1 MGLSLSPAP
10 TERPGPGRS
19 AWQRLL
25 RVCALVRY
33 RFFLYAGLLPYL
45 LGAAWA
51 YALADA
57 FDGTIFLSGLA
68 GVVLAVV
75 GVEAFNEYFD
85 SRMGTDRV
93 FNPAD
98 LPPMTDAVLWLG
110 IAAFAGALAVGIHL
124 TILRGWPILA
134 FALLGGAAAIFY
146 VAPPIRWAYRGLGEL
161 VIALSYGPWMV
172 LGSLYLHTQKLSWQ
186 ALVVSLVPGCL
197 IMGLAVV
204 NAIPDFHQDRLVGK
218 RNLVVRLGRR
228 RAVFLYLA
236 LSAAG
241 LFVVPIGVAAGI
253 FPWTC
258 LAALLALPLLV
269 ESGRDRAFDL
279 RDAARLRPGGAQHR
293 CLLPGRG
300 AAAHRGHRRPGGWP
314 LPPMNRIDLL
324 GAPLLVSW
332 QITRDCDLCCLHCC
346 TESAPGKRLPDELDA
361 DEAMRVADEIIRVG
375 VPYVM
380 LCGGEPLVVP
390 HFLALAEKLGRA
402 GVRLK
407 IETNGQRFDEAVA
420 ERLARLP
427 IRSVQISLDGD
438 TEATY
443 ARQRVGASLAAAHAA
458 CRAVRAA
465 GMPLE
470 ITFAP
475 TRINLHEAEQ
485 VIERA
490 HSLGAFRFNT
500 GRLMRIGTAARLWD
514 RLEPSEAEYAE
525 FRRLLDKRLAP
536 VRGRDGALLR
546 AVRDPRWPARE
557 PREPAGDPARA
568 AQRLGQ
574 GGGGAAADLCRSA
587 PRSSR
592 RRLERLS
599 RRVAE

>member
-10 TERPGPGRS
+10 SERPGPGRS
-19 AWQRLL
+19 PWQRLL

-110 IAAFAGALAVGIHL
+110 IGAFAGALAVGIHL
-124 TILRGWPILA
+124 TVLRGWPILA

-172 LGSLYLHTQKLSWQ
+172 LGSLYLHTQRLSWQ
-186 ALVVSLVPGCL
+186 ALAVSLVPGCL

-228 RAVFLYLA
+228 RAVGLYLA

-241 LFVVPIGVAAGI
+241 LFVVPIGVVAGV
-253 FPWTC
+253 FPWPC

-269 ESGRDRAFDL
+269 ESGRVARSTYESPRAFVPAVRNIVACYL
-279 RDAARLRPGGAQHR
+279 VAV
-293 CLLPGRG
+293 LLLTAGILVQ
-300 AAAHRGHRRPGGWP
+300 GGWP
-314 LPPMNRIDLL
+314 LRP
-324 GAPLLVSW
+324 
-332 QITRDCDLCCLHCC
+332 
-346 TESAPGKRLPDELDA
+346 
-361 DEAMRVADEIIRVG
+361 
-375 VPYVM
+375 
-380 LCGGEPLVVP
+380 
-390 HFLALAEKLGRA
+390 
-402 GVRLK
+402 
-407 IETNGQRFDEAVA
+407 
-420 ERLARLP
+420 
-427 IRSVQISLDGD
+427 
-438 TEATY
+438 
-443 ARQRVGASLAAAHAA
+443 
-458 CRAVRAA
+458 
-465 GMPLE
+465 
-470 ITFAP
+470 
-475 TRINLHEAEQ
+475 
-485 VIERA
+485 
-490 HSLGAFRFNT
+490 
-500 GRLMRIGTAARLWD
+500 
-514 RLEPSEAEYAE
+514 
-525 FRRLLDKRLAP
+525 
-536 VRGRDGALLR
+536 
-546 AVRDPRWPARE
+546 
-557 PREPAGDPARA
+557 
-568 AQRLGQ
+568 
-574 GGGGAAADLCRSA
+574 
-587 PRSSR
+587 
-592 RRLERLS
+592 
-599 RRVAE
+599 